1 MNTIDNTIIRSRN
14 DNSDL
19 DELKEYIRLSRTLK
33 IKKRSKILPFFK
45 FLCVT
50 GLLGI
55 IALIIMFYGP
65 DNAFRDWYVTSAMTT
80 MNHQYLAKWFY
91 TDGTINTILNNN
103 KINEPNKNNLK
114 VLVKIDGKDNS
125 TTEELISEEE
135 IIYENEY
142 EKAILEKD
150 PENNDYKIIEIDG
163 KGYEGY
169 LVAIYDPSRIKTVV
183 TKNLGRSGEYLTDL
197 AKDNNALIAING
209 GGFDDPNSVGTG
221 GTPIGITISGGEV
234 ITNKKYNG
242 SGGLIGFTEDNK
254 LVVGKMTLAEAK
266 EKGIRDAVTFGPI
279 LINDGKS
286 AEIVGNGGWG
296 TAPRTVIG
304 QRADGIVLFLVLDG
318 RTLLNPGAGLDD
330 LIEIMENYGAINA
343 ANLDGGT
350 STALVVEDTI
360 VNNPT
365 NASGENKTRPIS
377 TAFILERD
385 DENLGDDEVV
395 ENKLNK
401 EE

>member
-1 MNTIDNTIIRSRN
+1 MNTTDNE
-14 DNSDL
+14 DL
-19 DELKEYIRLSRTLK
+19 DELEAYIHLSRILK
-33 IKKRSKILPFFK
+33 IKKRSKIKPILRFFM
-45 FLCVT
+45 LI
-50 GLLGI
+50 GLIGV

-65 DNAFRDWYVTSAMTT
+65 NNAFRDWYVTSAMTT
-80 MNHQYLAKWFY
+80 MSHQYLANWFY
-91 TDGTINTILNNN
+91 TDGTINSILDTN
-103 KINEPNKNNLK
+103 KIKEPNKNNLK
-114 VLVKIDGKDNS
+114 VIVSIDGENED
-125 TTEELISEEE
+125 EEYEEEIEEE
-135 IIYENEY
+135 IIYEKEY
-142 EKAILEKD
+142 EREILEKD
-150 PENNDYKIIEIDG
+150 PYNNDYKIIEIDG
-163 KGYEGY
+163 NGYEGY

-183 TKNLGRSGEYLTDL
+183 TKNLGRSGEFLTDL
-197 AKDNNALIAING
+197 AENNDALIAING
-209 GGFDDPNSVGTG
+209 GGFDDPNSSGTG
-221 GTPIGITISGGEV
+221 GTPIGITISDGEV

-254 LVVGKMTLAEAK
+254 LVVQKMNLAEAK
-266 EKGIRDAVTFGPI
+266 ALGIRDGVTFGPI
-279 LINDGKS
+279 LIKDGVS
-286 AEIVGNGGWG
+286 AEIIGNGGWG

-304 QRADGIVLFLVLDG
+304 QREDGIVLFLVLDG

-350 STALVVEDTI
+350 STALVVEGMI

-385 DENLGDDEVV
+385 DENLGDNEVISH
-395 ENKLNK
+395 KLNK

>member
-91 TDGTINTILNNN
+91 TDGTINAILNNN

-234 ITNKKYNG
+234 VTNKKYNG

-266 EKGIRDAVTFGPI
+266 ENGIRDAVTFGPI

>member
-266 EKGIRDAVTFGPI
+266 ENGIRDAVTFGPI